1 MVVAVSVMS
10 KANVVVRD
18 LSALEALGGV
28 TNICSDK
35 TGTLTQ
41 GAMIVRAVWL
51 PMTHTYNVRETRHP
65 DNPTEGTVTHSEAK
79 GYAEQPEPAKR
90 DFDMERSA
98 AALTFDVPAEKLKPR
113 CLDMTDEGVPAEV
126 TPGLR
131 AFLLSS
137 ALCNLATVRFDE
149 TVDRWQTTGE
159 PTEIAL
165 QVFAHRF
172 SLGKKALVS
181 GGWKEIAE
189 FPFDSSIKRMS
200 AIYDPPDGTAD
211 IVGDGNSLVFSKGAV
226 ERILD
231 LCSHIGYGSDRET
244 MTGDL
249 KAAVMEQTTRLASQG
264 QRVLAIAYRERDG
277 KFILRQSPESDDADE
292 PLRREV
298 EGQLT
303 LLGLAGIY
311 DPPRRETKPSIS
323 ECSSAG
329 IRVHM
334 LTGDHPETAKA
345 IAKEV
350 GIIPRNL
357 SSLSESLASSIVQ
370 VATEF
375 DRKTDAEIDAMEE
388 LPLVVARCA
397 PDTKTRMI
405 EALRRRNAFMAM
417 TGDGVNDAPSL
428 SRADVGIAMG
438 TGSDVAKSA
447 AKIVLADDKFN
458 SIVAGIRE
466 GRRMFDNIQKFV
478 LHLLSSNVGEVILLV
493 AGLGFRDNSGYSVF
507 PIAPLEILWINMI
520 TSSFPAFGL
529 GREPPARNVMSKPPQ
544 DKNRGVFTNQILVD
558 MVVYG
563 LIMGA
568 LTLATFIIVVYGANG
583 GNLGQDC
590 NKHYSDSCEAVFR
603 ARAAVL
609 AELTWL
615 ILLSAW
621 EFKDLRRSMFR
632 LHPNDDRKF
641 PLFQDLYEN
650 QFLFWSVVIAAAS
663 VFPVVYI
670 PVLNTSVFKHTS
682 ISWEWG
688 VVIGF
693 TILYVV
699 GVEAWKFVK
708 RTYRLLEDRP
718 VAIGPF
724 RQGGEPEGGKNL
736 MRTFTATSFRSWKSF
751 GRTDTGESGTK
762 GGVSKNRKKPEVS
775 NGEVIIT
782 GAASEDG
789 AAS

>member
-51 PMTHTYNVRETRHP
+51 PMAHVYNVRETRHP
-65 DNPTEGTVTHSEAK
+65 SDPTEGTVTYTEDK
-79 GYAEQPEPAKR
+79 GSTDQQEPEKR
-90 DFDMERSA
+90 DFDKERSA
-98 AALTFDVPAEKLKPR
+98 AGLTFDVPDEKIKPKSSNGVN
-113 CLDMTDEGVPAEV
+113 EGVPAEV
-126 TPGLR
+126 TPRLR

-137 ALCNLATVRFDE
+137 ALCNLSTVRFDE
-149 TVDRWQTTGE
+149 TVDKWQTTGE

-172 SLGKKALVS
+172 SFGKRSLVS
-181 GGWKEIAE
+181 EGWKEVAE

-200 AIYDPPDGTAD
+200 TVYDAPNSKTDVMGN
-211 IVGDGNSLVFSKGAV
+211 GNSLVFTKGAV
-226 ERILD
+226 ERILE
-231 LCSHIGYGSDRET
+231 LCSHIGYEEDREALT
-244 MTGDL
+244 DDL
-249 KAAVMEQTTRLASQG
+249 KDTVMEQTTKLASQG
-264 QRVLAIAYRERDG
+264 QRVLAIAYREWDG
-277 KFILRQSPESDDADE
+277 KFTLRQSPESDDADAA
-292 PLRREV
+292 LRDEV
-298 EGQLT
+298 ESGLT

-357 SSLSESLASSIVQ
+357 STLSASLASSIVQ
-370 VATEF
+370 IATDF
-375 DRKTDAEIDAMEE
+375 DKKTDAEIDAMEE
-388 LPLVVARCA
+388 LPLVIARCA

-447 AKIVLADDKFN
+447 SKIVLADDKFN

-493 AGLGFRDNSGYSVF
+493 AGLGFRDDSGYSVF

-544 DKNRGVFTNQILVD
+544 NKNRGVFTNQILAD
-558 MVVYG
+558 MMVYG
-563 LIMGA
+563 VIMGV
-568 LTLATFIIVVYGANG
+568 LTLATFVIVVYGANG
-583 GNLGQDC
+583 GNLGRNC
-590 NKHYSDSCEAVFR
+590 NKHYEESCEAVFR
-603 ARAAVL
+603 ARAAVF

-615 ILLSAW
+615 ILISAW
-621 EFKDLRRSMFR
+621 EFKDLRRSLFR
-632 LHPNDDRKF
+632 LHANDDRTF
-641 PLFQDLYEN
+641 PLFEDVFDN
-650 QFLFWSVVIAAAS
+650 QFLFWSVVIAAVS

-670 PVLNTSVFKHTS
+670 PVLNTNVFKHTA
-682 ISWEWG
+682 ITWEWG
-688 VVIGF
+688 VVVGC
-693 TILYVV
+693 TILYVL
-699 GVEAWKFVK
+699 GVEAWKFIK
-708 RTYRLLEDRP
+708 RTYHLLEDQP

-724 RQGGEPEGGKNL
+724 KQGSEPEPRKDFP
-736 MRTFTATSFRSWKSF
+736 RTITATSFKSWRSF
-751 GRTDTGESGTK
+751 GRTDTGESGKRGRNMK
-762 GGVSKNRKKPEVS
+762 GSNDGEEKNGVPPATATNEVNS
-775 NGEVIIT
+775 V
-782 GAASEDG
+782 
-789 AAS
+789 

>member
-51 PMTHTYNVRETRHP
+51 PMAHIYNVRDTRHP
-65 DNPTEGTVTHSEAK
+65 ADPTEGTVTYTEDK
-79 GYAEQPEPAKR
+79 GTADQLEPEKR
-90 DFDMERSA
+90 DFDQERSA
-98 AALTFDVPAEKLKPR
+98 AALTFDVPAEKLNPKSS
-113 CLDMTDEGVPAEV
+113 DEVGDGVPAEV
-126 TPGLR
+126 TPRLR
-131 AFLLSS
+131 AFLLAS
-137 ALCNLATVRFDE
+137 ALCNLSTVRFDE
-149 TVDRWQTTGE
+149 TVDKWQTTGE

-172 SLGKKALVS
+172 SLGKKMLVS
-181 GGWKEIAE
+181 EGWKEIAE

-200 AIYDPPDGTAD
+200 AIYDAPVRETDAIGN
-211 IVGDGNSLVFSKGAV
+211 GNSLVFTKGAV
-226 ERILD
+226 ERILE
-231 LCSHIGYGSDRET
+231 LCSHIGYEEDREALT
-244 MTGDL
+244 DDL
-249 KAAVMEQTTRLASQG
+249 KTTVMEQTTKLASQG
-264 QRVLAIAYRERDG
+264 QRVLAIAYREWDG
-277 KFILRQSPESDDADE
+277 KFTLRQSPESDDADAA
-292 PLRREV
+292 LRGEV
-298 EGQLT
+298 ESGLT

-357 SSLSESLASSIVQ
+357 STLSASLASSIVQ
-370 VATEF
+370 IATSF
-375 DRKTDAEIDAMEE
+375 DKKTDAEIDAMEE
-388 LPLVVARCA
+388 LPLVIARCA

-405 EALRRRNAFMAM
+405 EALRRRDAFMAM

-447 AKIVLADDKFN
+447 SKIVLADDKFN

-558 MVVYG
+558 MIVYG
-563 LIMGA
+563 VIMGA

-590 NKHYSDSCEAVFR
+590 NKHFGESCGPVFR
-603 ARAAVL
+603 ARAAVF

-615 ILLSAW
+615 ILISAW
-621 EFKDLRRSMFR
+621 EFKDLRRSLFR
-632 LHPNDDRKF
+632 LHANDDRKF
-641 PLFQDLYEN
+641 PLFEDVFEN
-650 QFLFWSVVIAAAS
+650 QFLFWSVVIAAVS

-670 PVLNTSVFKHTS
+670 PVLNTSVFKHTA

-688 VVIGF
+688 VVVGF

-699 GVEAWKFVK
+699 GVEAWKFIK
-708 RTYRLLEDRP
+708 RRYRLLEDRP
-718 VAIGPF
+718 VTVGPF
-724 RQGGEPEGGKNL
+724 KQGSEPEPGKGFA
-736 MRTFTATSFRSWKSF
+736 RTITATSFKSWRSF
-751 GRTDTGESGTK
+751 GRTDTGESRKRGGIIKNSKDTGDKNDTPSGTAT
-762 GGVSKNRKKPEVS
+762 NEVNS
-775 NGEVIIT
+775 V
-782 GAASEDG
+782 
-789 AAS
+789 